1 MITSLSSWKRLEQL
15 AVEKKS
21 DRILSYFEKDSLR
34 LRKYTFRACDCYF
47 DFSKNLLDDDVFS
60 ALLQFAKER
69 NLAEEI
75 KRMFSGE
82 GINNTEKRAVLHT
95 ALRSKKS
102 TIKVDGDNVVPLIHA
117 ELEKVRVLS
126 EKIRSGEWVGF
137 SGKPI
142 TDVVNIGIGGS
153 DLGPAM
159 VTQAL
164 STYSHP
170 HLTIHFVSNVDG
182 SHLWETLKKC
192 NAETTLFI
200 VASKTFTTQ
209 ETITNALAAKQWIL
223 TATTEEHIAKHFLA
237 VSTAIDKAKNFG
249 IAENNIVGFWDW
261 VGGRY
266 SVWSSIGI
274 SIAISISFDGFLA
287 FLEGANVV
295 DTHFETA
302 PFFENIPVIMGL
314 IGMWYCTFL
323 GYDSYAVL
331 PYDQYLAR
339 FPAYLQ
345 QLDME
350 SNGKSVTRTGENVTY
365 KTGPIVWG
373 EPGTNGQHA
382 FYQLIHQ
389 GTRTIP
395 VDFLVAKE
403 GLSPYTDQHTILQ
416 ANCIAQ
422 SEALLIGKNEAT
434 VREELKINA
443 NAELLIAHKVFEGN
457 KPSTTIVYPKI
468 SPKTVGTLLALYE
481 HKVFVQGIL
490 WDINSFDQW
499 GVELGKQLASYVLPE
514 LQNTSS
520 QRGNH
525 DPSTTALISLLQI
538 GDSGL
543 K

>member
-1 MITSLSSWKRLEQL
+1 MITSLSSWKRLEKL
-15 AVEKKS
+15 ATEKKS
-21 DRILSYFEKDSLR
+21 DSIRSYFESDSLR
-34 LRKYTFRACDCYF
+34 LRKYTFRTCDCYF

-69 NLAEEI
+69 NLADEI
-75 KRMFSGE
+75 KRMFNGE
-82 GINNTEKRAVLHT
+82 VINYTEKRAVLHT

-102 TIKVDGDNVVPLIHA
+102 TINVDGENVVPLINA

-137 SGKPI
+137 SGKRI

-164 STYSHP
+164 SAYSHP
-170 HLTIHFVSNVDG
+170 NITLHFVSNVDG
-182 SHLWETLKKC
+182 THLWKTLKTC
-192 NAETTLFI
+192 NQETTLFI

-209 ETITNALAAKQWIL
+209 ETITNAVAAKRWIL
-223 TATTEEHIAKHFLA
+223 TATTDKHIANHFLA
-237 VSTAIDKAKNFG
+237 VSTAIDKAQEFG
-249 IAENNIVGFWDW
+249 IAKENIVGFWDW

-274 SIAISISFDGFLA
+274 SIAISIGFEGFLE
-287 FLEGANVV
+287 FLQGANVV
-295 DTHFETA
+295 DTHFKTA

-323 GYDSYAVL
+323 GFDSYAVL

-403 GLSPYTDQHTILQ
+403 GLSPYIHQHSILQ

-422 SEALLIGKNEAT
+422 AEALLIGKNEAT
-434 VREELKINA
+434 VREELKNNP
-443 NAELLIAHKVFEGN
+443 NAELLIPHKVFVGN

-468 SPKTVGTLLALYE
+468 SPKTVGTLLAIYE

-499 GVELGKQLASYVLPE
+499 GVELGKQLASNVLPE
-514 LQNTSS
+514 LQESTSAT
-520 QRGNH
+520 GKH
-525 DPSTTALISLLQI
+525 DPSTKALISLLQR
-538 GDSGL
+538 DVSDL

>member
-1 MITSLSSWKRLEQL
+1 MITSLASWKRLEQL
-15 AVEKKS
+15 ATEKKS
-21 DRILSYFEKDSLR
+21 DSILSYFEKDSLR
-34 LRKYTFRACDCYF
+34 LRKYSFRAFDFYV
-47 DFSKNLLDDDVFS
+47 DFSKNLIDDEVFS

-69 NLAEEI
+69 NVDQEI

-82 GINNTEKRAVLHT
+82 TINVTEKRAVLHT
-95 ALRSKKS
+95 ALRSKKTS
-102 TIKVDGDNVVPLIHA
+102 VEVNGENVLPLVHA
-117 ELEKVRVLS
+117 ELEKIRILT
-126 EKIRSGEWVGF
+126 EKIRSGEWKGF
-137 SGKPI
+137 SGKKI

-164 STYSHP
+164 ASYSDRS
-170 HLTIHFVSNVDG
+170 LRMHFVSNVDG
-182 SHLWETLKKC
+182 THLWETLLQC
-192 NAETTLFI
+192 SAETTLFI

-209 ETITNALAAKQWIL
+209 ETITNAIAAKNWIL
-223 TATTEEHIAKHFLA
+223 EHTTENQISKHFLA
-237 VSTAIDKAKNFG
+237 VSTAIDKAQEFG
-249 IAENNIVGFWDW
+249 IAKENIVGFWDW

-274 SIAISISFDGFLA
+274 SIAISIGFKGFLQ
-287 FLEGANVV
+287 FLDGANEV

-302 PFFENIPVIMGL
+302 PFYENIPVIMGL
-314 IGMWYCTFL
+314 IGLWYCTFL

-350 SNGKSVTRTGENVTY
+350 SNGKSVTRSGEKVSY
-365 KTGPIVWG
+365 STGPIVWG

-403 GLSPYTDQHTILQ
+403 GVSPFTKQHSILQ

-422 SEALLIGKNEAT
+422 AEALLIGKNET
-434 VREELKINA
+434 IVREELKNNIDK
-443 NAELLIAHKVFEGN
+443 ESLIPHKVFEGN
-457 KPSTTIVYPKI
+457 KPSTMIVYPKI
-468 SPKTVGTLLALYE
+468 SPKNLGAILALYE
-481 HKVFVQGIL
+481 QKVFVQGVL

-499 GVELGKQLASYVLPE
+499 GVELGKQLATSVLSE
-514 LQNTSS
+514 LTSQS
-520 QRGNH
+520 ISIGSH
-525 DPSTTALISLLQI
+525 DPSTTALITFLQ
-538 GDSGL
+538 

>member
-1 MITSLSSWKRLEQL
+1 MITSLSSWNRLVQL
-15 AVEKKS
+15 SSEKKS
-21 DRILSYFEKDSLR
+21 DSIRSYFKTDSLR

-47 DFSKNLLDDDVFS
+47 DFSKNLLDDEVFS

-69 NLAEEI
+69 NLSEEI
-75 KRMFSGE
+75 KRMFNGE
-82 GINNTEKRAVLHT
+82 SINNTEKRAVLHT

-102 TIKVDGDNVVPLIHA
+102 TIEINGENVVPMIQA
-117 ELEKVRVLS
+117 ELEKVRILT

-137 SGKPI
+137 SGKHI
-142 TDVVNIGIGGS
+142 SDVVNIGIGGS

-164 STYSHP
+164 SAYSHP
-170 HLTIHFVSNVDG
+170 NITLHFVSNVDG
-182 SHLWETLKKC
+182 THLWETLKKC
-192 NAETTLFI
+192 NVETTLFI
-200 VASKTFTTQ
+200 IASKTFTTQ
-209 ETITNALAAKQWIL
+209 ETITNAEAAKRWIL
-223 TATTEEHIAKHFLA
+223 SSTTEEHIAKHFLA
-237 VSTAIDKAKNFG
+237 VSTAIDKAKAFG
-249 IAENNIVGFWDW
+249 ISEDNIVGFWDW

-274 SIAISISFDGFLA
+274 SVALSIGFDGFLK
-287 FLEGANVV
+287 FLEGANAV
-295 DTHFETA
+295 DMHFETA
-302 PFFENIPVIMGL
+302 PLFENIPVIMGL

-350 SNGKSVTRTGENVTY
+350 SNGKSVTRNGEKITY

-422 SEALLIGKNEAT
+422 AEALLIGKNEET
-434 VREELKINA
+434 VREELKNNP
-443 NAELLIAHKVFEGN
+443 NAELLIPHKVFDGN
-457 KPSTTIVYPKI
+457 KPSTMIVYPKI
-468 SPKTVGTLLALYE
+468 SPKTVGTLLAIYE
-481 HKVFVQGIL
+481 HKVFVQGVL

-499 GVELGKQLASYVLPE
+499 GVELGKQLASNVLPE
-514 LQNTSS
+514 LQQKTP
-520 QRGNH
+520 QAITH
-525 DPSTTALISLLQI
+525 DPSTSALISLFQ
-538 GDSGL
+538 
-543 K
+543 

>member
-1 MITSLSSWKRLEQL
+1 MITSLASWQRLEQL
-15 AVEKKS
+15 ASEKKS
-21 DRILSYFEKDSLR
+21 DRILTYFEQDSLR

-47 DFSKNLLDDDVFS
+47 DFSKNLINDDVFS

-75 KRMFSGE
+75 KRMFNGE
-82 GINNTEKRAVLHT
+82 AINNTEKRAVLHT
-95 ALRSKKS
+95 ALRSKKT
-102 TIKVDGDNVVPLIHA
+102 TIDVDSNNVVPLIQG
-117 ELEKVRVLS
+117 ELNKVRLLS
-126 EKIRSGEWVGF
+126 EKIRSGIWVGF

-164 STYSHP
+164 SAYSQP
-170 HLTIHFVSNVDG
+170 KLKMHFVSNVDG
-182 SHLWETLKKC
+182 THLWETLKQC
-192 NAETTLFI
+192 NPETTLFI

-209 ETITNALAAKQWIL
+209 ETITNALAAKRWIL
-223 TATTEEHIAKHFLA
+223 TYTTEEYIAKHFLA
-237 VSTAIDKAKNFG
+237 VSTAIDKAKQFG
-249 IAENNIVGFWDW
+249 ISEDNIVGFWDW

-274 SIAISISFDGFLA
+274 SIAISIGFERFLE
-287 FLEGANVV
+287 FLEGASVV
-295 DTHFETA
+295 DTHFETT

-314 IGMWYCTFL
+314 IGWWYCTFL

-350 SNGKSVTRTGENVTY
+350 SNGKSITRTGETISY

-389 GTRTIP
+389 GTRSIP

-403 GLSPYTDQHTILQ
+403 GLSPYNDQHTILQ

-422 SEALLIGKNEAT
+422 AEALLIGKNEAI
-434 VREELKINA
+434 VRDELKN
-443 NAELLIAHKVFEGN
+443 NPDRELLVPHKIFEGN
-457 KPSTTIVYPKI
+457 RPSTMIVYPKI

-499 GVELGKQLASYVLPE
+499 GVELGKQLASNVLPE
-514 LQNTSS
+514 LQNTTS
-520 QRGNH
+520 QGGTH
-525 DPSTTALISLLQI
+525 DPSTTALISLLQSD
-538 GDSGL
+538 DSGL